1 MDPTGVEQADWEKME
16 VPGVT
21 GDRLSLSESESSVT
35 IDMTEEEPDRFR
47 FIGVEVAFELT
58 VTPDMSTPAVERRW
72 LMSSRSRSKDS
83 S

>member
-47 FIGVEVAFELT
+47 FIGV
-58 VTPDMSTPAVERRW
+58 AVERRW